1 MRLTEL
7 YYSCPKCSSKKKPRM
22 VRYFP
27 PIAVKCFDCG
37 YTNIESKF
45 IYQKENK
52 SVQLNYSH

>member
-1 MRLTEL
+1 MRLKEL

-27 PIAVKCFDCG
+27 PIAVICLDCG
-37 YTNIESKF
+37 YTNLESKF

>member
-27 PIAVKCFDCG
+27 PTAVKCLDCG
-37 YTNIESKF
+37 FTNLESKF
-45 IYQKENK
+45 IYQKEIK
-52 SVQLNYSH
+52 LEHLIYSH